1 MEQIVL
7 ILKGWN
13 LVLKFYKI
21 VYYRLVLSKICLVCS
36 VPKSGLI

>member
-13 LVLKFYKI
+13 LVLQFYKI
-21 VYYRLVLSKICLVCS
+21 VHYRLVLSKMQNTNFNSNVQ
-36 VPKSGLI
+36 V